1 MEFTKVIENEI
12 KKASNYNLNTYP
24 YKYIGSLEN
33 LAIYDFDKPALTDV
47 VKTAQEK
54 YLEYRKTTL
63 YERTEILLNTARLLE
78 EHKETMAEIISYEA
92 KKPIKFALQEVD
104 RSIQTLKLSGI
115 EASKLEGEYIN
126 LDVAANGGGRNAF
139 TKYESLG
146 VVYAMTPFNFP
157 LNLVIHKVGPALA
170 VGNSVIVK
178 PSEKTPFS
186 TYFLKYLLEQSGL
199 PEGVMQVVTGDG
211 EKVSDALLSHDEIK
225 KLSFTGSV
233 RVGKILKNKIGLRKL
248 TLELGSTSPLYIS
261 KNVKKENIKDI
272 AEQVVNGAFAYNGQ
286 VCISTQRVFIDDEIF
301 ESVTE
306 EIVEKTKQLQY
317 GPLNDKN
324 TDYSDLI
331 DSQSQ
336 QRIIEWIKEAEQGG
350 AEILTGGEKYE
361 GSVIPAVITGTTED
375 MKICSQEIFGP
386 VVVIENLKGR
396 NITETLNDSSFGL
409 NAGVFTSDFE
419 EALHLSN
426 DLDYGQVLINDVPT
440 LRFDHMPYNGRRNSG
455 YGTEGIKYAIKE
467 MSQLKMVSLKYV

>member
-1 MEFTKVIENEI
+1 MEITKVIENEI

-33 LAIYDFDKPALTDV
+33 LTIYDFDEPALADV

-63 YERTEILLNTARLLE
+63 YQRTEILLNTTKLME
-78 EHKETMAEIISYEA
+78 EHKETIAEIISYEA
-92 KKPIKFALQEVD
+92 KKPVKFAMQEVE
-104 RSIQTLKLSGI
+104 RSIQTLKVSGI

-126 LDVAANGGGRNAF
+126 LDVAANGGGRDAF

-199 PEGVMQVVTGDG
+199 PEEVMQVVTGDG

-261 KNVKKENIKDI
+261 KNVKKEHLEDI
-272 AEQVVNGAFAYNGQ
+272 AAQVVNGAFAYNGQ

-301 ESVTE
+301 ESVIE
-306 EIVEKTKQLQY
+306 KIVQKTKQLQY
-317 GPLNDKN
+317 GPLNDQT

-336 QRIIEWIKEAEQGG
+336 QRIIEWIREAEQGG
-350 AEILTGGEKYE
+350 AEILTGGEKHE
-361 GSVIPAVITGTTED
+361 GSVKPTVITGAAEN

-396 NITETLNDSSFGL
+396 NITEILNDSPFGL
-409 NAGVFTSDFE
+409 NAGVFTSDLQ
-419 EALHLSN
+419 EAMSLSN
-426 DLDYGQVLINDVPT
+426 DLDYGQVLINDIPT